1 MNTRVDSRA
10 EQGARLTIWLY
21 LRAFLRYSG
30 SRLLILVGIIVVAGV
45 LDGIGIALFLPLLD
59 LSSSSSNETTLHSI
73 TTQVFQYLNIDPSLG
88 SLLILLCIAFGLKGV
103 FLFLQNATAALIGT
117 GIAREV
123 RIDLVRHYG
132 LLDYLYYTNLSTGYL
147 SNLVSTESERLVG
160 AFQLFANSLAGMVYV
175 LIYVALALMIA
186 PQLTIFVLGISAV
199 VVVFLRPVM
208 RYSRILSIGIS
219 RDSASM
225 QHMLIQT
232 IRSIPYLKATERFE
246 PLFEHVRAHVQGIAA
261 KDLRVRMVNSTIKE
275 SAEPLGVLF
284 LSALIFYQ
292 VALLEQP
299 LSQVIILALVFYRT
313 LSRVLRLQVDWQKF
327 NGALGG
333 FDMIERAKVSM
344 LENLEQNNDKIIPS
358 ARADIRF
365 DNVGVRF
372 GESVALD
379 SITMTI
385 PKNANVA
392 IVGQSGAGK
401 TTIFKV
407 LTGLIKP
414 TSGTYS
420 VDGENVDEIDK
431 RSLRKYLGYVPQDP
445 VVFDDSIANNIS
457 FWDYERAKDQKAKAD
472 VLERIIAA
480 AAFAHCDTF
489 IERLENG
496 VETQVGDQ
504 GVKLSGGQRQRLAIA
519 RELYRNPDII
529 IFDEATSSLD
539 SDSERVIQASIEEL
553 KGRRTLVTIAH
564 RLSTVRN
571 CDTIFVLNEGRLVEQ
586 GSFGELIARNNG
598 LFQRMCVAQN
608 IDQ

>member
-1 MNTRVDSRA
+1 MNL
-10 EQGARLTIWLY
+10 GADDRTEEDVRPSLWLY

-30 SRLLILVGIIVVAGV
+30 SRLLILVGIIVVAGI

-59 LSSSSSNETTLHSI
+59 LSSSSASETALHSI
-73 TTQVFQYLNIDPSLG
+73 TTQIFQYLDIDASLG
-88 SLLILLCIAFGLKGV
+88 PLLVLLCIAFGLKGV
-103 FLFLQNATAALIGT
+103 ALFLQNATAALIGT

-147 SNLVSTESERLVG
+147 SNLVSTESDRLVG
-160 AFQLFANSLAGMVYV
+160 AFQLFANSLAGIVYV
-175 LIYVALALMIA
+175 LIYLALAFAIA
-186 PQLTIFVLGISAV
+186 PELTLYVLGISTLV
-199 VVVFLRPVM
+199 VVLLRPIM
-208 RYSRILSIGIS
+208 RYSRRLSVGIS

-232 IRSIPYLKATERFE
+232 IRSIPYLKATERFD
-246 PLFEHVRAHVQGIAA
+246 PLFEHVRVHVRGIAA

-275 SAEPLGVLF
+275 SAEPLGVLC
-284 LSALIFYQ
+284 LSVLIFYQ
-292 VALLEQP
+292 VALVGEP

-333 FDMIERAKVSM
+333 FDMIERAKASM
-344 LENLEQNNDKIIPS
+344 LENLEQNNEKTVAS
-358 ARADIRF
+358 AQADIRF
-365 DNVGVRF
+365 ENVGVRF
-372 GESVALD
+372 GGSVALD

-414 TSGTYS
+414 TLGNYS
-420 VDGENVDEIDK
+420 VDGVNIDEIDK
-431 RSLRKYLGYVPQDP
+431 RSLRKHVGYVPQDP

-457 FWDYERAKDQKAKAD
+457 FWDYERAKDQIAKAE
-472 VLERIIAA
+472 VLERITAA

-489 IERLENG
+489 IERLANG
-496 VETQVGDQ
+496 VETQVGDE

-519 RELYRNPDII
+519 RELYRDPDII

-539 SDSERVIQASIEEL
+539 SNSEQVIQASIEEL

-564 RLSTVRN
+564 RISTVRN
-571 CDTIFVLNEGRLVEQ
+571 CDIIFVLNEGRLIEQ
-586 GSFGELIARNNG
+586 GSFEELIARNNG
-598 LFQRMCVAQN
+598 LFQKMCAAQN